1 MAHKHLI
8 RAVAGAGLLA
18 VALSGCSTMKG
29 WFAGKDSAAK
39 KAAEPAE
46 LVEFEATVKPRKVWS
61 ANLGEG
67 EGRIGARQRP
77 AVADGRVF
85 AAATDGGVVALDLQT
100 GKEVW
105 RFKSGRKEE
114 LRLSGGPGV
123 GEGLVVVGSLA
134 VM

>member
-1 MAHKHLI
+1 MTHKHLI
-8 RAVAGAGLLA
+8 RAVAGAGLLV

-46 LVEFEATVKPRKVWS
+46 LVDFEATVKPRRVWS

-77 AVADGRVF
+77 AVAAGSGNRLGR
-85 AAATDGGVVALDLQT
+85 
-100 GKEVW
+100 
-105 RFKSGRKEE
+105 
-114 LRLSGGPGV
+114 
-123 GEGLVVVGSLA
+123 
-134 VM
+134 